1 MSDIER
7 IAAELDAL
15 WGGQTLA
22 TLRDEAA
29 SELNGTCFKSLRTP
43 NGPRRFLLTCVTGE
57 YEQRKAGKLSPNTQ
71 VTFGDWSSVSIFEA
85 VFRAMTAGG
94 FIYAFDSESSHN
106 PPALVFIAAVPD
118 SITVLE
124 RVFAL
129 PP

>member
-1 MSDIER
+1 MNDIER
-7 IAAELDAL
+7 IAEQLDAL

-22 TLRDEAA
+22 TLRDEA
-29 SELNGTCFKSLRTP
+29 SRELNGTCFKAQRTP
-43 NGPRRFLLTCVTGE
+43 DGPRRFLLICVTGE
-57 YEQRKAGKLSPNTQ
+57 HEQRKAGKLSPKTQ
-71 VTFGDWSSVSIFEA
+71 VAFGDWSRVSIFEA

-94 FIYAFDSESSHN
+94 FIYGFDSESSHS
-106 PPALVFIAAVPD
+106 PPALVFIAALPD